1 MRRLISSPLTA
12 FLSLC
17 LLASAPSVALAK
29 RATPA
34 TESHADMLA
43 RRSEQAR
50 AVVEKHFTA
59 LAAGDA
65 KAVRA
70 QWTRDARVTS
80 VDGDGRSKQQ
90 TLSIALTRWLEHTDG
105 LQWTIRSVHPA
116 GGGELKV
123 IVRVIWNGTEFDDT
137 LRLVAQGK
145 TMRIR
150 HKSSRPHGLATSE
163 IRRSGY

>member
-1 MRRLISSPLTA
+1 MRRSITA

-17 LLASAPSVALAK
+17 LLASAPTAALAK

-50 AVVEKHFTA
+50 AVVEKHFKA
-59 LAAGDA
+59 LAAGNA
-65 KAVRA
+65 KAVRT

-80 VDGDGRSKQQ
+80 VDGDGRSKQE
-90 TLSIALTRWLEHTDG
+90 TLSKAMTRWLTHTDG
-105 LQWTIRSVHPA
+105 LQWTIQNVTPLRA
-116 GGGELKV
+116 GQLEV
-123 IVRVIWNGTEFDDT
+123 TVQVIWNGTTFDDT
-137 LRLVAQGK
+137 LRLVTQGSS
-145 TMRIR
+145 MRIR

-163 IRRSGY
+163 IRSSGY